1 MIELEV
7 LSEAY
12 LTLKQYIPS
21 KDRQEAADNLMGILV
36 DLLNE
41 EQLRE
46 FGATDTPLTKSL
58 KEYVD
63 DDNNNDDED
72 YDDSDD

>member
-1 MIELEV
+1 MIDLEV

-21 KDRQEAADNLMGILV
+21 KDRQEAADNLMGVLV
-36 DLLNE
+36 DMLND

-63 DDNNNDDED
+63 DDDNNDED
-72 YDDSDD
+72 YDDSDE